1 MEILRAYW
9 HQILFIVGIVIVAVR
24 LESEVKELKKDLD
37 SLTNELRRRDT
48 YVETVRQRSE
58 LDVLSKQ
65 IGALWDF
72 VNKLRD
78 KFNGK

>member
-1 MEILRAYW
+1 MEILKVNT
-9 HQILFIVGIVIVAVR
+9 HQILFVGGIVIIAVR
-24 LESEVKELKKDLD
+24 LESEVRGLKKDLD

-65 IGALWDF
+65 IGALWNF
-72 VNKLRD
+72 TNKLRD

>member
-1 MEILRAYW
+1 MELLKVYW
-9 HQILFIVGIVIVAVR
+9 QQILFVGGIVIIAVR
-24 LESEVKELKKDLD
+24 LESEVRGLKKDLD

-65 IGALWDF
+65 IGALWNF
-72 VNKLRD
+72 TNNLRD